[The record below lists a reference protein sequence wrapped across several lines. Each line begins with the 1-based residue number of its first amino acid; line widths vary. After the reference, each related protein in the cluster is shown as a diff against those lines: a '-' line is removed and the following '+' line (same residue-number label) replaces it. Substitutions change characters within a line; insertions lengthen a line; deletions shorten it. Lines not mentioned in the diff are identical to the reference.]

1 MQITPLEVGGGE
13 EGEYS
18 GNNNGQ
24 FLTFFLQSII
34 LPYQS
39 TVAIET
45 IQENRTN
52 TQKINHRFCPSLFD
66 LKLFRSPLGL
76 GEKFRDEYRI
86 LFVFVFPFIS
96 SPFEKATTQIQAR
109 FNI

>member
-1 MQITPLEVGGGE
+1 MVTITD
-13 EGEYS
+13 
-18 GNNNGQ
+18 
-24 FLTFFLQSII
+24 LQSII
-34 LPYQS
+34 LAYQS
-39 TVAIET
+39 TVAIEP

-52 TQKINHRFCPSLFD
+52 TQKINHRFCPSIFD
-66 LKLFRSPLGL
+66 LKLFRSPLGF

-96 SPFEKATTQIQAR
+96 SPFEKATTQIQTR